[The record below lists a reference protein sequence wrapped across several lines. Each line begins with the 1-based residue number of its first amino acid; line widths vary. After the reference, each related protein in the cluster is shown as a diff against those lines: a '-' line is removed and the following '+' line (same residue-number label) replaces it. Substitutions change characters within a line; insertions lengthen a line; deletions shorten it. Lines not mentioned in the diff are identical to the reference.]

1 MSIKRCF
8 LIAIITATL
17 VALVACGG
25 GGGAKSP
32 DSTTTPY
39 RTHPPEPPSTI
50 HSYAQE
56 RSQSLGLGM
65 INADAAHNRGWT
77 GAGVTIG
84 YYEIAINGSHPEL
97 SGKVVDNPYAEI
109 EPGTFEHVIYT
120 LDQVKQ
126 HAQRAAGVASA
137 KRNQIGMHG
146 VAYDSRIEFV
156 SIQNKTFNDL
166 IEEQYIN
173 DPFNIEGR
181 DARSVNYLNGRV
193 PIAFN
198 VRPGFSDWSDNTP
211 EETEA
216 GFNNRSW
223 IAALRQTNTS
233 ASSRTIWV
241 YGAGNESKLYPIGA
255 GYFPV
260 HFPELQ
266 GHVIVAVALD
276 SNGVIASYSNR
287 CGAASAFC
295 IAAPGRHYAPSG
307 ENGYTTAQGTSYA
320 APTVAGSLA
329 ILKQAFPSLGNDE
342 LVTRLFDTANKTG
355 IYAATAIYGQG
366 LVDLDA
372 ATQPVGTLGILLNGP
387 MHGPSSSELTT
398 SIVSTQP
405 FGDAL
410 VNGFR
415 DRRVMLLDELNT
427 PFYTNLSRFVTT
439 SEPTIVSDRLNDL
452 LRQLDH
458 PERPHENDMSL
469 QWFRLAGESAYSRN
483 GLQYAAG
490 KNDSIALAKKF
501 ELRRSGTSSLQ
512 LTTGSLAEPETVLG
526 AITTGAFGTQQSA
539 TLLTGLKSE
548 LSFNDW
554 QLSASGMVSLT
565 VAENRNG
572 VLRSTTPI
580 LASSFAVETSRQ
592 IEQGILRFTL
602 SQPLR
607 TEKGRVKLTIP
618 ANRTPDKKVFYETL
632 QADLQPSGRQID
644 LEMGY
649 VHRIGANAA
658 IGAEIWLTK
667 DPGHFRNA
675 KPTTGIAAALRM
687 KF

>member
-1 MSIKRCF
+1 MSIYNCWQSATI
-8 LIAIITATL
+8 IAAF
-17 VALVACGG
+17 VALTACGG
-25 GGGAKSP
+25 GGSSENPGSAF
-32 DSTTTPY
+32 TPS
-39 RTHPPEPPSTI
+39 RPPLPPV
-50 HSYAQE
+50 HSFE
-56 RSQSLGLGM
+56 RERRQSLGLDR
-65 INADAAHNRGWT
+65 INADAAYNRGWT
-77 GAGVTIG
+77 GNGVKIG
-84 YYEIAINGSHPEL
+84 YYEFAIDGSHPEL

-109 EPGTFEHVIYT
+109 EPGIFSHVVYT
-120 LDQVKQ
+120 LEQATQ

-137 KRNQIGMHG
+137 KRNGIGMHG
-146 VAYDSRIEFV
+146 VAYDSYIEFV
-156 SIQNKTFNDL
+156 SIQNETFNTL
-166 IEEQYIN
+166 IQEQYDTVT
-173 DPFNIEGR
+173 DPQDIEGR

-198 VRPGFSDWSDNTP
+198 ASPGSTDWSDNTP
-211 EETEA
+211 EETER

-223 IAALRQTNTS
+223 IAALRQTATP
-233 ASSRTIWV
+233 AAARTIWV
-241 YGAGNESKLYPIGA
+241 YGAGNRSELYPTGA

-260 HFPELQ
+260 HFPELM
-266 GHVIVAVALD
+266 GHVIVAVALA

-307 ENGYTTAQGTSYA
+307 ENGYATAQGTSLA

-342 LVTRLFDTANKTG
+342 LVTRLFATANNTG
-355 IYAATAIYGQG
+355 MYATASIYGQG

-372 ATQPVGTLGILLNGP
+372 ATQPVGTTRILLNGP
-387 MHGPSSSELTT
+387 LKGPSSSELTT
-398 SIVSTQP
+398 KFESTPP
-405 FGDAL
+405 FGDAF
-410 VNGFR
+410 VNAFR
-415 DRRVMLLDELNT
+415 DRKVMLLDELNA
-427 PFYTNLSRFVTT
+427 PFHANLSRFVATR
-439 SEPTIVSDRLNDL
+439 EPTMVSDRLDDL
-452 LRQLDH
+452 FRQLEH
-458 PERPHENDMSL
+458 PYSAHGDDISQ
-469 QWFRLAGESAYSRN
+469 QWFRLAGESDYSMN
-483 GLQYAAG
+483 GIEFAAG
-490 KNDSIALAKKF
+490 KNDSIALAKNF
-501 ELRRSGTSSLQ
+501 ELRRTGTSSLQ

-539 TLLTGLKSE
+539 SLLTGLKSE
-548 LSFNDW
+548 LSINDW

-565 VAENRNG
+565 VAENRDG

-580 LASSFAVETSRQ
+580 LASSFAVEASRQ

-607 TEKGRVKLTIP
+607 TETGRVKMTIP

-667 DPGHFRNA
+667 DPGHFGNA

>member
-1 MSIKRCF
+1 MSIYNCWQSAT
-8 LIAIITATL
+8 LIAAV
-17 VALVACGG
+17 VALTACGG
-25 GGGAKSP
+25 GGSSENPGSAF
-32 DSTTTPY
+32 TPS
-39 RTHPPEPPSTI
+39 RPPLPPV
-50 HSYAQE
+50 HSFE
-56 RSQSLGLGM
+56 RERRQSLGLDR
-65 INADAAHNRGWT
+65 INADAAYNRGWT
-77 GAGVTIG
+77 GNGVTIG
-84 YYEIAINGSHPEL
+84 YYEFAIDGSHPEL

-109 EPGTFEHVIYT
+109 EPGIFSHVVYT
-120 LDQVKQ
+120 LEQAKQ
-126 HAQRAAGVASA
+126 HAQRAVGVAAA
-137 KRNQIGMHG
+137 KRNKIGMHG
-146 VAYDSRIEFV
+146 VAYDSDIEFV
-156 SIQNKTFNDL
+156 SIQNETFNTLIQEQYDTVTDPQD
-166 IEEQYIN
+166 IEE
-173 DPFNIEGR
+173 R
-181 DARSVNYLNGRV
+181 DARSVNYLNDRV

-198 VRPGFSDWSDNTP
+198 ARPGFSDWSDNTP
-211 EETEA
+211 EETER

-223 IAALRQTNTS
+223 IAALRQTATPP
-233 ASSRTIWV
+233 ATRTIWV
-241 YGAGNESKLYPIGA
+241 IAAGNESELYPIGA

-260 HFPELQ
+260 HFPELR
-266 GHVIVAVALD
+266 GHVIVAVALA

-307 ENGYTTAQGTSYA
+307 ENGYATDQGTSLA

-342 LVTRLFDTANKTG
+342 LVTRLFATANKTG
-355 IYAATAIYGQG
+355 MYAAASIYGQG

-372 ATQPVGTLGILLNGP
+372 ATQPVGTTNILLNGP
-387 MHGPSSSELTT
+387 LNGPSSSELTT
-398 SIVSTQP
+398 KFESTPP
-405 FGDAL
+405 FGDAF
-410 VNGFR
+410 VNAFR
-415 DRRVMLLDELNT
+415 DRKVMLLDELNA
-427 PFYTNLSRFVTT
+427 PFHANLSQFVTT
-439 SEPTIVSDRLNDL
+439 REPTIVSDRLDDL
-452 LRQLDH
+452 LRQLEH
-458 PERPHENDMSL
+458 PDVRHKNDMSL
-469 QWFRLAGESAYSRN
+469 QWFRLAGESTNFMN
-483 GLQYAAG
+483 GLEFAAG
-490 KNDSIALAKKF
+490 KNDSVALAKNF

-539 TLLTGLKSE
+539 SLLTGLKSE
-548 LSFNDW
+548 LSINDW

-565 VAENRNG
+565 VAENRDG

-580 LASSFAVETSRQ
+580 LASSFAVEASRQ

-607 TEKGRVKLTIP
+607 TETGRVKMTIP

-667 DPGHFRNA
+667 DPGHFGNA